1 MRFKME
7 KQEQLVI
14 TESQYCVPFVKWRA
28 NNADEAWVT
37 KLKKTL
43 KWNNVK
49 MQKPLHRVAKL

>member
-1 MRFKME
+1 M
-7 KQEQLVI
+7 
-14 TESQYCVPFVKWRA
+14 PFVKWRA